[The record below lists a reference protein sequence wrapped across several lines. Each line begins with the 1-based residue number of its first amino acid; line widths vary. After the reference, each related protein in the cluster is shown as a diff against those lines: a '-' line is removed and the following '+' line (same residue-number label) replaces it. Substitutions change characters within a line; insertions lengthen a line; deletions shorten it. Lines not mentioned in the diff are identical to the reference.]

1 MTTASAAYL
10 NIAVEPTP
18 NSFRSCVAPAFGR
31 GSPRALLRHEVA
43 SFTARHKK
51 RSCDL
56 AWCGA
61 TCSRTVGA
69 SLATA
74 GYQAHGKAQHYEWHM
89 V

>member
-1 MTTASAAYL
+1 MTVVWRAGVVQGAAAHRGRYCD
-10 NIAVEPTP
+10 T
-18 NSFRSCVAPAFGR
+18 RSRV
-31 GSPRALLRHEVA
+31 LLLDA
-43 SFTARHKK
+43 NK
-51 RSCDL
+51 RRCDL

-74 GYQAHGKAQHYEWHM
+74 RYQARGKAQHYEWHM